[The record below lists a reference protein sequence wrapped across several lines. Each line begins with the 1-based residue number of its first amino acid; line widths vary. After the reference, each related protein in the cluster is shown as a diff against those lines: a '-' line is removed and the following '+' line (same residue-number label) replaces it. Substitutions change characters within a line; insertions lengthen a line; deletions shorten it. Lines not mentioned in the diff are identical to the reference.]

1 MSKQYYDVEVF
12 WKKSYF
18 VRVYAGNKKEAKE
31 KAKELSPE
39 KNPIK
44 KYFDVLGEEG
54 YVEGSWQAG
63 NDITARGQDRDDWDT
78 YDSIIQTVD
87 SKIIHCQK
95 HSNKGK

>member
-54 YVEGSWQAG
+54 STLHLAHALFSTPICVSSGLRSENHMGDLSIHRLYVSLPRKLEL
-63 NDITARGQDRDDWDT
+63 
-78 YDSIIQTVD
+78 
-87 SKIIHCQK
+87 
-95 HSNKGK
+95 